1 MDESDFGSTVYGI
14 IGRSFLENGGDL
26 SGGPDLVH
34 LKERSAVRSLRA
46 PARGPSPA
54 VAAASYIHLPGGWP
68 SRPTKLIEH
77 KLDCSLKGRHQP
89 VVTRMCPPGDPLQRL
104 ATGGPW
110 AAWDYHLL
118 CGGKLMCDEW
128 VSSETVSKCC

>member
-1 MDESDFGSTVYGI
+1 MKAISGPQFMEL
-14 IGRSFLENGGDL
+14 LEGV
-26 SGGPDLVH
+26 SW
-34 LKERSAVRSLRA
+34 KMEETSAVAQTWSICR
-46 PARGPSPA
+46 RGHQLGHSEPLPGDPSPA
-54 VAAASYIHLPGGWP
+54 VAAASYTHLPGGWP

-118 CGGKLMCDEW
+118 CGGKLICAEW
-128 VSSETVSKCC
+128 VSMKL